1 MKKIIV
7 CITVLALALSLSSC
21 AFLPGTSKDT
31 TETFQIKDMSITLEG
46 DFKYYDPIE
55 QIGNYDGVLES
66 SKAKIIVIDK
76 AVEGFMLNG
85 ISSYD
90 TSDGKLDGIYY
101 SITSDE
107 KLNDYEAETKYYY
120 YDDNSA
126 ILEMVE
132 VKEDV
137 VISGDLDSYVSEQIK
152 VIDSVDDL
160 IGSMGIPEDAV
171 YDEATGLLYYEH
183 ELTVVITE
191 VSCVCYVY
199 LNGTTV
205 WMVEMMCKAE
215 NYAEMR
221 PMFENWAKSVTFAG

>member
-55 QIGNYDGVLES
+55 QIGNYDGVLDS

-90 TSDGKLDGIYY
+90 TSD
-101 SITSDE
+101 E
-107 KLNDYEAETKYYY
+107 KLNGYEAETKYYY

-126 ILEMVE
+126 ILEKVE
-132 VKEDV
+132 VKEDI

-221 PMFENWAKSVTFAG
+221 PMFENWAKSVSFS